1 MRRSLPGVL
10 ICAVLTAV
18 WLAGVAVGTRAV
30 LARVLNGVPDAAG
43 DPVRGRLEFVLAGV
57 LVVGPLIIAAAA
69 RGFRLPRM
77 PQVYVILAGVTV
89 LPAILLAVVGTRQ
102 LQTPEPEPTRQHCV
116 TFSGGTNTC
125 PGG

>member
-18 WLAGVAVGTRAV
+18 WLTGVAVLARAV
-30 LARVLNGVPDAAG
+30 LARVLTGAPDAAG

-57 LVVGPLIIAAAA
+57 LVVGPLVIAAAA

-77 PQVYVILAGVTV
+77 PQVYLILAGVTV
-89 LPAILLAVVGTRQ
+89 LPAILLALAGTRQ
-102 LQTPEPEPTRQHCV
+102 LQTPEPEPTGRQCV
-116 TFSGGTNTC
+116 TISGGTNTC